1 MREQHVDFIKGWAM
15 IAVVFFHITTG
26 LGFGA
31 WTDFIGRGWHVP
43 IFFTIAG
50 FYVKNNKLHEPIPFL
65 KRKFQTLY
73 VPATVVYI
81 LAILL
86 HNVFVNIGWYPIGT
100 LHPGNGTPFH
110 YFGIKDFSISCA
122 KAILCAGSGELVMGA
137 MWFLYV
143 LLYAFIGL
151 SLLSY
156 GLTKVVRDEKIVMYT
171 RLILLF
177 ALASI
182 SCYLSNKEGYTIN
195 RLNQTFTA
203 MLLIETGRI
212 VNQKLRW
219 NYTNI
224 YVFIG
229 CLLLF
234 IHIILML
241 EPTPSL
247 AKNSFS
253 DVLSLIVGSSCAIY
267 IWGYLYKNLTNTIF
281 AKCVC
286 RVGKDSLYVMM
297 FHIVGLFLCNTVFEY
312 FGYFSINSPKGMYT
326 YYLCSNPLLIMCYL
340 LMGVGFPLVAIGI
353 YRSVKSHFLNMK

>member
-1 MREQHVDFIKGWAM
+1 M
-15 IAVVFFHITTG
+15 
-26 LGFGA
+26 
-31 WTDFIGRGWHVP
+31 
-43 IFFTIAG
+43 
-50 FYVKNNKLHEPIPFL
+50 
-65 KRKFQTLY
+65 
-73 VPATVVYI
+73 
-81 LAILL
+81 
-86 HNVFVNIGWYPIGT
+86 
-100 LHPGNGTPFH
+100 
-110 YFGIKDFSISCA
+110 
-122 KAILCAGSGELVMGA
+122 AGSGELVMGA

-267 IWGYLYKNLTNTIF
+267 MGI
-281 AKCVC
+281 
-286 RVGKDSLYVMM
+286 SL
-297 FHIVGLFLCNTVFEY
+297 
-312 FGYFSINSPKGMYT
+312 
-326 YYLCSNPLLIMCYL
+326 
-340 LMGVGFPLVAIGI
+340 
-353 YRSVKSHFLNMK
+353 